1 MHPGIANLDLSQVT
15 SSLDDKMAS
24 TADASTGN
32 SETKTQINVN
42 WTNYQVAAIIDIWAT
57 VEIQGQLDG
66 MRRNKKVYEQISEE
80 MAARGFVRTFKQCRN
95 KIKWLK
101 HEYKRVNFCAGCI
114 GKRDSR
120 VVSATKMPCFF
131 SRPC

>member
-1 MHPGIANLDLSQVT
+1 MDPGIANFDLSRVT

-24 TADASTGN
+24 AADASTGN
-32 SETKTQINVN
+32 GETKTQINVN
-42 WTNYQVAAIIDIWAT
+42 WTNDKVATIIDIWAN

-66 MRRNKKVYEQISEE
+66 MRRNKKVYERISEE

-101 HEYKRVNFCAGCI
+101 HEY
-114 GKRDSR
+114 
-120 VVSATKMPCFF
+120 
-131 SRPC
+131 